1 MYDATRDSKAAHPEL
16 AHIMQRLADYR
27 SDTYSQFGEDGII
40 GKIFD
45 IIGTRS
51 KLCVEFGAWDGF
63 HMANTANLWTKSW
76 KGILIEGNR
85 RRFDRLKKNVRDH
98 DCMCI
103 CAFVQSS
110 GESTLESLLDKAGIT
125 EQIDLLSIDIDG
137 NDYYIFESLEKI
149 RPRVIICEY
158 NPTIP
163 AEIDLVAEEN
173 NYFGCS
179 VSALNRT
186 AEGKGYKLIA
196 ITETNC
202 FYVLKEYETL
212 FSEYETRLEKIKNDR
227 YVTYFITSYSGEYVL
242 TKTDLAYGASFPYK
256 GKLIGEYTKIHFR
269 STFFR
274 PVYSLIRKAKDF
286 VREQL
291 K

>member
-1 MYDATRDSKAAHPEL
+1 MKLLNDFGYNK
-16 AHIMQRLADYR
+16 
-27 SDTYSQFGEDGII
+27 YSQFGEDGII
-40 GKIFD
+40 EKIFE
-45 IIGTRS
+45 IIGIQS

-85 RRFDRLKKNVRDH
+85 SRFKRLQKNVSKYN
-98 DCMCI
+98 CTCI

-110 GESTLESLLDKAGIT
+110 GDSTLEILLEKEGIT

-137 NDYYIFESLEKI
+137 SDYYIFDSLKTI
-149 RPRVIICEY
+149 RPRVVVCEH

-163 AEIDLVAEEN
+163 AEIDLVAEEG

-179 VSALNRT
+179 VSALNRVG
-186 AEGKGYKLIA
+186 EEKGYNLVA
-196 ITETNC
+196 VTETNS
-202 FYVLKEYETL
+202 FFVLKEYEEL
-212 FSEYETRLEKIKNDR
+212 FAEYETRLEKIKNDR

-242 TKTDLAYGASFPYK
+242 SKTDLAYGASFPYK
-256 GKLIGEYTKIHFR
+256 GRLNGPHTRISFR
-269 STFFR
+269 SRLLR
-274 PVYSLIRKAKDF
+274 PVYEIIRKARDF

>member
-1 MYDATRDSKAAHPEL
+1 MKKLVDHSANS
-16 AHIMQRLADYR
+16 
-27 SDTYSQFGEDGII
+27 YSQFGEDGII
-40 GKIFD
+40 EKIFE
-45 IIGTRS
+45 IIGTQS

-76 KGILIEGNR
+76 KGVLIEGNKR
-85 RRFDRLKKNVRDH
+85 RYKRLLKNVSDY
-98 DCMCI
+98 DCTCI

-110 GESTLESLLDKAGIT
+110 GDSTLETLLEKEGIT

-137 NDYYIFESLEKI
+137 NDYYIFDSLKTI
-149 RPRVIICEY
+149 RPRVVICEH

-163 AEIDLVAEEN
+163 AEIDMVAEEG

-179 VSALNRT
+179 VSALNRVG
-186 AEGKGYKLIA
+186 EEKGYKLVA
-196 ITETNC
+196 VTETNS
-202 FYVLKEYETL
+202 FFVLKEYEDL
-212 FSEYETRLEKIKNDR
+212 FAGYETRLEKIKNDR

-242 TKTDLAYGASFPYK
+242 SKTDLAYGASFPYK
-256 GKLIGEYTKIHFR
+256 GKLNGPHTRISFR
-269 STFFR
+269 TTLLR
-274 PVYSLIRKAKDF
+274 PVYGVIRKAKDF